1 MHLAKALRS
10 PREKLGDYA
19 LLPRLIDK
27 VRLYARGELPSEYHK
42 NLLGTGP
49 LTLDRR
55 FLVFT
60 GLDRDE
66 FRQAILSAKSDKEVL
81 AWVEQ
86 HARPHTPAERR
97 QWASEIEAYRPDPD
111 VAEYRRR
118 IYPGL
123 AARIDVA
130 ALSVFDI
137 IDMDEG
143 RMALPDGRQFFGE
156 GES

>member
-1 MHLAKALRS
+1 MAVHLAKALCS
-10 PREKLGDYA
+10 PREKLGGYT

-27 VRLYARGELPSEYHK
+27 IRLYAREELPSEYHK
-42 NLLGTGP
+42 NLLGTEP

-66 FRQAILSAKSDKEVL
+66 FRKVILWAKSDKEVL

-86 HARPHTPAERR
+86 HAKPHTPAERQ
-97 QWASEIEAYRPDPD
+97 QWVSEIEAYRPDPN

-123 AARIDVA
+123 AAQVDVA

-143 RMALPDGRQFFGE
+143 RIALPDRR
-156 GES
+156 